1 MKRILT
7 IITMSAATLWS
18 AAAAAPDAIEVP
30 CIDRPATAVTA
41 MSARHIMSASEALE
55 AAPAAPAKAPAA
67 KAPEGEW
74 ADKGSVMWH
83 EGILSVFSD
92 IPEGLSWS
100 VPVQESV
107 SAPGYY
113 RMQPYASESCPVAQT
128 IGRTNAAWF
137 YFNATDPAKVYLEDP
152 EGWYFTLSQIVPE
165 NGWEDAGARY
175 GTFRDNVMDFPA
187 QSFAIYLSVQEGQEP
202 QWNAVNLKGQFMI
215 VFPGGEVKD
224 HSIAVDSD
232 ICGAG
237 STAQL
242 RLSTLGKDVRGVKVG
257 VFEGYYD
264 AVSPEMITAV
274 VAQGA
279 SVDAAAGKA
288 VNLRLRG
295 RGMRTALA
303 VTTDAEGLGREAAVA
318 YMIATEDDAAQWRA
332 VGRGSMTDGIM
343 SCYYGYEIPVE
354 TFDVDIEENI
364 ERPGYYRIANPYA
377 RHTVFGP
384 FHGLLGHDDCHYLYV
399 DATDPDKVDIEASAI
414 GYGSPE
420 IGQIYIWSEA
430 GYLTDTGYGWL
441 ADLYSYGTLAD
452 GVITFPEDAFVMGC
466 NLDNNGQAQFGG
478 GTTFRLVLPDG
489 AGVDA
494 PVVGEDG
501 EAQYYN
507 LQGLPVAEPSSGLY
521 IRRQG
526 GKATK
531 VLVK

>member
-74 ADKGSVMWH
+74 ADKGSVTWH

-242 RLSTLGKDVRGVKVG
+242 RLSALGKDVRGVKVG

-384 FHGLLGHDDCHYLYV
+384 FHGLLGHDDAGIGARYAHTHVAVGVHGLHELLVHLAGEHHAHKPHGLIGGDALAVDELHGNVELVEHAIDGLAAAVHEHRV
-399 DATDPDKVDIEASAI
+399 DAD
-414 GYGSPE
+414 
-420 IGQIYIWSEA
+420 
-430 GYLTDTGYGWL
+430 
-441 ADLYSYGTLAD
+441 DLQQHDVGH
-452 GVITFPEDAFVMGC
+452 
-466 NLDNNGQAQFGG
+466 NFGG
-478 GTTFRLVLPDG
+478 KLRVLHGRAAVLDDDSLARDLLDPGHGLVENFAGSAGRTVGTNIACVLH
-489 AGVDA
+489 
-494 PVVGEDG
+494 E
-501 EAQYYN
+501 
-507 LQGLPVAEPSSGLY
+507 
-521 IRRQG
+521 R
-526 GKATK
+526 
-531 VLVK
+531 